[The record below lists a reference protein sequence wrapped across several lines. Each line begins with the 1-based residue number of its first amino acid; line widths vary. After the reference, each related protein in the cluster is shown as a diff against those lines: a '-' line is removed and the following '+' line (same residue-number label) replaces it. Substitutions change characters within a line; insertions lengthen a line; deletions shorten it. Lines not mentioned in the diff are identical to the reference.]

1 MGLAAAAGITAV
13 GAIGG
18 AAISAGAASKASKR
32 ASADAANNNALQK
45 EIYQQNAANLDPFM
59 QRGNVAGDTIN
70 ALLGL
75 PTYQAPQPQ
84 QPSSQAQTIPGGF
97 GAIPG
102 LGGYG
107 GDPFRGVQHQPT
119 PQQQIPVGTVQA
131 GITPQGA
138 NDSFRGYIDNSDY
151 AFRQNEGNRGLNAGY
166 AANGLLESGA
176 AMKAMEKYRENLQSG
191 YRNEYLGHLGNQ
203 QGVGLSGANAL
214 AGVSTNYA
222 NAVNS
227 NNMAATGAKINAG
240 LAGSSAMGQGIA
252 GAAGAIGNALG
263 SSYGGGI
270 TVPGYGMTGGAPLPM
285 PGYGNSLAAWG

>member
-1 MGLAAAAGITAV
+1 MPPLAIAAV
-13 GAIGG
+13 GAAASIGG
-18 AAISAGAASKASKR
+18 GLIAKSGAKSAAKS
-32 ASADAANNNALQK
+32 ASADNAANNALQK
-45 EIYQQNAANLDPFM
+45 EIYQENSANLDPFM

-75 PTYQAPQPQ
+75 PTYQAPQP
-84 QPSSQAQTIPGGF
+84 PANMNIPAGGNPLSG
-97 GAIPG
+97 GAYQFP
-102 LGGYG
+102 
-107 GDPFRGVQHQPT
+107 GDPFRGIQRQPT

-131 GITPQGA
+131 GITQQGA

-151 AFRQNEGNRGLNAGY
+151 AFRQNEGNRGLNSGY

-176 AMKAMEKYRENLQSG
+176 AMKAMEKYRQNLQSG

-227 NNMAATGAKINAG
+227 NNMAATGARINAG

-270 TVPGYGMTGGAPLPM
+270 TVPGYGLAGGAPLPM

>member
-1 MGLAAAAGITAV
+1 MPPAIIGGVIAGVGAV
-13 GAIGG
+13 GA
-18 AAISAGAASKASKR
+18 AAISSGASKS
-32 ASADAANNNALQK
+32 AANKASQDNAANNALQK
-45 EIYQQNAANLDPFM
+45 EIYRENSANLDPFM
-59 QRGNVAGDTIN
+59 RRGNAAGDTIN

-75 PTYQAPQPQ
+75 PTYQAPQ
-84 QPSSQAQTIPGGF
+84 QPANITPAGFGGDRF
-97 GAIPG
+97 GAIVG
-102 LGGYG
+102 NG
-107 GDPFRGVQHQPT
+107 FRRAPQAPMQPQM
-119 PQQQIPVGTVQA
+119 PGTVQSA
-131 GITPQGA
+131 ITPQAA
-138 NDSFRGYIDNSDY
+138 NDSFRGYIDSSDY
-151 AFRQNEGNRGLNAGY
+151 AFRQNEGDRGLNAGY

-176 AMKAMEKYRENLQSG
+176 AMKAMEKYRQNLQSG

-227 NNMAATGAKINAG
+227 NNMAATGARINAG

-270 TVPGYGMTGGAPLPM
+270 TVPGYGLPGGAPLPM